1 MWVCSKLGFF
11 SIVKKGRPDT
21 WQVRA
26 RSESDLQ
33 LLVNAATLN
42 TDILSTP
49 TSDYA
54 YRIVVDT
61 EDLSRVFAVLVYS
74 IDYPNFKSCLETVP
88 QQQDKLGAYHEFWA
102 KMRKLQ
108 EGALFGNGPSSDTTR
123 FQCPEDIAKTFG
135 GHLSRVLE
143 TLNGFKDKYGHWP
156 TKLRLP
162 ASAYEALRDKHLTRP
177 GFQVLQSKLELV
189 AGENEK
195 LVAEDEAGLKFDY
208 SKEGWLGKKT
218 PTGSDEWL
226 WHRKLT
232 HAAVP

>member
-26 RSESDLQ
+26 RSQSDLQ
-33 LLVNAATLN
+33 MLVNAAALK

-54 YRIVVDT
+54 YRIIVET

-74 IDYPNFKSCLETVP
+74 IDYPNFKACLETVP
-88 QQQDKLGAYHEFWA
+88 QQQDKLGAYNEFWG

-108 EGALFGNGPSSDTTR
+108 EGALFGNGPTGDTTI
-123 FQCPEDIAKTFG
+123 FKNPEQVAKAFG
-135 GHLSRVLE
+135 GQLSRVLE

-162 ASAYEALRDKHLTRP
+162 TPAYEALRDKHLTRA
-177 GFQVLQSKLELV
+177 GFEALQSKLELV
-189 AGENEK
+189 AGENEH

-208 SKEGWLGKKT
+208 TNEGWLGAK
-218 PTGSDEWL
+218 PPSGSDEWL
-226 WHRKLT
+226 WRAKLT
-232 HAAVP
+232 S

>member
-11 SIVKKGRPDT
+11 SIVKKGQPDT

-33 LLVNAATLN
+33 ILVNAAALK

-54 YRIVVDT
+54 YRIIVDT

-74 IDYPNFKSCLETVP
+74 IDYPNFKACLETVP
-88 QQQDKLGAYHEFWA
+88 QQQDKLGAYHEFWG

-108 EGALFGNGPSSDTTR
+108 EGALFGNGSTGDTTI
-123 FQCPEDIAKTFG
+123 FKSPEQVAKAFG

-162 ASAYEALRDKHLTRP
+162 TPAYEALRDKHLTRA
-177 GFQVLQSKLELV
+177 GFQALQSKLELL
-189 AGENEK
+189 AGEHEH

-208 SKEGWLGKKT
+208 TKEGWLAGRA
-218 PTGSDEWL
+218 PSGSDEWL
-226 WHRKLT
+226 WRAKLSS
-232 HAAVP
+232 